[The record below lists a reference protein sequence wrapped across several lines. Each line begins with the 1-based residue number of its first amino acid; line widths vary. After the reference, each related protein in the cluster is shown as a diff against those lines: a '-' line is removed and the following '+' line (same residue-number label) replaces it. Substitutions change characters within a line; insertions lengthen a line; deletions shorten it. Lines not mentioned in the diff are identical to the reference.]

1 MEIVCEYFCTFF
13 PFVALF
19 MALNVCASV
28 CACRRHRDMVLR
40 KCRKGPAQPDRTQRI
55 HIYVLATHP
64 CTAQICEWCDAAYEW
79 TFVKTRSNKVAQWC
93 PYNDFDSGAVKQ
105 NMDKK
110 KKRKKINPIEWNC
123 CCLLPF
129 FCFSSLLLMVAVL
142 LLLFC
147 FYSKLLVCYC
157 IMHFVCLPNIFNSQF
172 GLGATII
179 VSHNELCLKCVSYT
193 EKR

>member
-79 TFVKTRSNKVAQWC
+79 TFVKTRSNKVAQ
-93 PYNDFDSGAVKQ
+93 
-105 NMDKK
+105 
-110 KKRKKINPIEWNC
+110 
-123 CCLLPF
+123 
-129 FCFSSLLLMVAVL
+129 
-142 LLLFC
+142 
-147 FYSKLLVCYC
+147 
-157 IMHFVCLPNIFNSQF
+157 
-172 GLGATII
+172 
-179 VSHNELCLKCVSYT
+179 
-193 EKR
+193 